1 MVEAFVLA
9 VFAAMLVVGIVLN
22 IALWK
27 TLALGF
33 VLFFAYGFVRGHK
46 VQDLLRMSTKGI
58 HSVYHVLILF
68 VIIGALT
75 ASWRAAGTIP
85 VITVWSS
92 KLVTPSTLFVGT
104 FALCSLMSFLT
115 GSSFGAAATIGVVCV
130 TLGRAM
136 GANVALLGGAVLSG
150 SFFGDRCSPMS
161 SSAALVSSLT
171 GTRQQDNIRRMMRI
185 ALVPLVV
192 SALIYLALGVNG
204 VSAGK
209 LPDFTQAF
217 AQGFNLNPLC
227 VLPVAL
233 VLVLSFAHVSVR
245 KTMLVSLAC
254 ALMLCV
260 GVQHLALLD
269 LPRILV
275 MGYTTQDAAVAEM
288 VNGGGIRSM
297 AELVVIVSIAS
308 TYSGL
313 FEGTGLLDGL
323 SRMITRVSRRTTAFT
338 GVLLTSVITSIIAC
352 DQVVATMLTSQ
363 LCDKCERSGSA
374 LALDLENSCIVLPA
388 LVPWSTSAVGI
399 LAFVGAP
406 LSSIPFALYAML
418 LPAWTLA
425 LSVWQLKHPEF
436 VDSRAARHMGLES
449 CDDIRRLEPQGD
461 VLLDGTTTMRKLA
474 A

>member
-9 VFAAMLVVGIVLN
+9 VFAAMLTVGIVLN

-33 VLFFAYGFVRGHK
+33 VLFFVYGMVRGHK
-46 VQDLLRMSTKGI
+46 VKDLLKMSTKGM

-104 FALCSLMSFLT
+104 FALCCLMSFLT

-161 SSAALVSSLT
+161 SSAALVSTLT
-171 GTRQQDNIRRMMRI
+171 GTSQQNNIQRMMRI
-185 ALVPLVV
+185 ALVPLAVT
-192 SALIYLALGVNG
+192 ALIYLALGVQG
-204 VSAGK
+204 VSSGK
-209 LPDFTQAF
+209 LPDFTEAF
-217 AQGFNLNPLC
+217 AAGFNLSPLC
-227 VLPVAL
+227 VLPVVL

-245 KTMLVSLAC
+245 KTMLISLAT
-254 ALMLCV
+254 ALVICV
-260 GVQHLALLD
+260 TVQHIPLLD
-269 LPRILV
+269 LPGILL

-313 FEGTGLLDGL
+313 FKGTGLLDGL
-323 SRMITRVSRRTTAFT
+323 SHMITRVSRKTTAFT

-363 LCDKCERSGSA
+363 LCDKCEHSGSA

-406 LSSIPFALYAML
+406 MSSIPFALYAML

-425 LSVWQLKHPEF
+425 LSVWQLKHPNF
-436 VDSRAARHMGLES
+436 VDGRAAQHMGLKHY
-449 CDDIRRLEPQGD
+449 DDIRRVEGQSEA
-461 VLLDGTTTMRKLA
+461 LLDSTSSMPELA